1 VFEGEDAV
9 LDTQLRL
16 DLQKKERKK
25 GHIERKRMKWVGD
38 KIW

>member
-16 DLQKKERKK
+16 DLQKKKK
-25 GHIERKRMKWVGD
+25 EKRAYREKKNEVGR
-38 KIW
+38 